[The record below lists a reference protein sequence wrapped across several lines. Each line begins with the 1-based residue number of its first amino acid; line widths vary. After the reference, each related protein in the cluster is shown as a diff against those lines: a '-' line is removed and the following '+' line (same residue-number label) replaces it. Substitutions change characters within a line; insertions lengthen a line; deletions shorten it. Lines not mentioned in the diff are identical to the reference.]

1 MRKLGIAL
9 VGLALAASAA
19 AAPSPASFRGIVVG
33 AQKGTL
39 LVAAPSGAVR
49 AIPGH
54 LRIGVRV
61 SVAGGKP
68 TVLGRAQH
76 ALVKGVVVRRRGNM
90 TFLSASN
97 HMLVLHRGVRTLSSA
112 RDNPPAPGTVV
123 QASVRIGDRG
133 ELDEE
138 NEHELGR
145 QQEVE
150 VQGMT
155 TSVAAGSV
163 TLTVN
168 GQQLT
173 IPLPSGLALPM
184 SLVGTQ
190 VSLKVE
196 FGEGAAAVAP
206 GAVQSDDEDDDNV
219 VTTTPT
225 PPTTTAPMTTTAPV
239 FRQGDDDDGDHHGG
253 DGHHG
258 SGRD

>member
-1 MRKLGIAL
+1 MGRFGIAL

-39 LVAAPSGAVR
+39 LVASPSGAVR

-54 LRIGVRV
+54 LRVGARV

-68 TVLGRAQH
+68 TMVGRAQH
-76 ALVKGVVVRRRGNM
+76 TLIKGVVVRRRGNL

-112 RDNPPAPGTVV
+112 RDDAPAAGAVV
-123 QASVRIGDRG
+123 QANVRIDDRG

-150 VQGMT
+150 VQGVIT
-155 TSVAAGSV
+155 NVAAGSV
-163 TLTVN
+163 MLSVN

-173 IPLPSGLALPM
+173 IPLPSGLALPT

-190 VSLKVE
+190 VSLELE
-196 FGEGAAAVAP
+196 FGEAGAAVAP
-206 GAVQSDDEDDDNV
+206 GAVQNEDEDDDNV
-219 VTTTPT
+219 VATTPT
-225 PPTTTAPMTTTAPV
+225 PTTTTARMTTTPA
-239 FRQGDDDDGDHHGG
+239 FRHDDDDGGHHGG